1 MISGRILEIS
11 EEDYEADKFFDDFPT
26 LRSSI
31 AWKLIEKGSTP
42 MHAWHSS
49 PRLNPNYKEDH
60 SRKFDLGKAAHAM
73 LLGKGAEFH
82 LIDADSFM
90 TKAAKQERDEA
101 YTAKKIPL
109 LRKDFEQAANM
120 AEAARVQL
128 VRLVDHG
135 TLERMPFG
143 EGETERVLIWQDRGV
158 WCRCRIDYLP
168 HDGESLN
175 EYKTTAASAHP
186 DLFQYRQIRQ
196 LGYDVQL
203 AFYRRGVEACGIA
216 TSPTMGI
223 FAQETAE
230 PYLLSYMRLDDEL
243 VMRANERIERALK
256 TWKTCLETNTW
267 PGYSLDGYDIEL
279 TERERTE
286 MDAAHAANGQQ
297 SSHISS
303 DDTAAMLDKPTP
315 WDQLVRR

>member
-1 MISGRILEIS
+1 MTTTGRILEID
-11 EEDYEADKFFDDFPT
+11 EATYEADRFFDDFPT

-31 AWKLIEKGSTP
+31 CWKLIERGSTP

-49 PRLNPNYKEDH
+49 PRLNPNFKEDH
-60 SRKFDLGKAAHAM
+60 SRKFDLGKAAHAI

-82 LIDADSFM
+82 LIDADSFL
-90 TKAAKQERDEA
+90 TKAAKQERDDA
-101 YTAKKIPL
+101 YAAKKIPL

-128 VRLVDHG
+128 QRLVDHG

-143 EGETERVLIWQDRGV
+143 KGETERVLIWQDRGV

-186 DLFQYRQIRQ
+186 DLFGFRQLRQ
-196 LGYDVQL
+196 LGYDCQL

-216 TSPTMGI
+216 TSPTVGI

-230 PYLLSYMRLDDEL
+230 PYLLSYMRLDDE
-243 VMRANERIERALK
+243 VIMRANEKIERALRI
-256 TWKTCLETNTW
+256 WKRCLETNEW
-267 PGYSLDGYDIEL
+267 PGYNLDGYEINL
-279 TERERTE
+279 TERERQE
-286 MDAAHAANGQQ
+286 MDAAHAANGPTASHL
-297 SSHISS
+297 SSEDI
-303 DDTAAMLDKPTP
+303 AASLDRATNPFQK
-315 WDQLVRR
+315 